1 MPPLWQI
8 NLAMALALVFW
19 FTINFL
25 VMNGMG
31 TVVFFAGNLSASIY
45 LGVKIADAVGW
56 LADEMDP
63 PGEPHKHRGEVLG
76 ALIGKR
82 LR

>member
-8 NLAMALALVFW
+8 NLAMILALVFW

-25 VMNGMG
+25 VMKGMG
-31 TVVFFAGNLSASIY
+31 AVVVFAGNLSASIY
-45 LGVKIADAVGW
+45 LGVKIADVIGW

-63 PGEPHKHRGEVLG
+63 PGETREH
-76 ALIGKR
+76 
-82 LR
+82 